1 MPLKPLSRRA
11 ALSAAATFAALATL
25 RPAFAQEGASLA
37 ARKPVVAPLQ
47 PVEVDVRIP
56 GYTGPAAIVL
66 FDDRKRF
73 AGVAEGR
80 VENGV
85 GTLIAIPR
93 GALGAQ
99 WAALFASG
107 QFVAA
112 NPALFTLDARTEIW
126 TGQERFD
133 RFVPNAAAIFTAAT
147 LSYTIGNV
155 AFRGYRSPD
164 SPLIWLRD
172 HVYAQRGARYFDA
185 DLKTAFDD
193 FRRYQQPDGSFPDFL
208 PRPPWTDRALRVP
221 VEADVEYLYVQGVYE
236 AWQATGD
243 DGWMRGHLEPMR
255 RAVTYSLQ
263 HPLRWDAERGLIRRP
278 FTIDTWD
285 FEYGPT
291 TIDPDTGKPAP
302 RHWIDDRTIWGVF
315 HGDNTGMAQAL
326 TMLARMEERV
336 GDTNLARVWRDVA
349 AGLMRNLNALSWNG
363 RFFRH
368 HVPAQPFDIPGV
380 DRERQLSL
388 SNAYALNR
396 GVLTVQQGQAIIDEY
411 IERSKT
417 MRAFAEWFSIDP
429 PFPPGSFGLA
439 GRSGELPGAYV
450 NGGIMPI
457 TGGELARGAFRY
469 GNETYGFAILE
480 HYWLR
485 MLSRGRT
492 FLWYH
497 PDGAEGVGSEDTIP
511 TDAWGTAAMFTAL
524 IEGAAGIEDRGVAM
538 RDVIVSP
545 RWGATGLTQ
554 AYVSARYP
562 AGDGYLAYVWRQ
574 NPRSIDIDLSGAFD
588 RAQVR
593 VLLPLDAP
601 GDVEALVNGAPVASS
616 SETLRASRYVII
628 DVADMAVVQVQ
639 VRW

>member
-1 MPLKPLSRRA
+1 MTSKRLSRRA
-11 ALSAAATFAALATL
+11 ALSAGAALAAL
-25 RPAFAQEGASLA
+25 ASVRPALAQAGASLA
-37 ARKPVVAPLQ
+37 AARPVVAPLQ
-47 PVEVDVRIP
+47 PVDVTIRIP
-56 GYTGPAAIVL
+56 GYTGPAAVVL
-66 FDDRKRF
+66 FDSRKRF
-73 AGVAEGR
+73 AGSAEGR
-80 VENGV
+80 AENGE
-85 GTLIAIPR
+85 GTLTVTPH
-93 GALGAQ
+93 GALGPQ

-107 QFVAA
+107 QQVAA

-133 RFVPNAAAIFTAAT
+133 RFVPNAAAIFAAAS
-147 LSYTIGNV
+147 LSYRIGDV
-155 AFRGYRSPD
+155 AFHGYRSPD

-172 HVYAQRGARYFDA
+172 HVHAQRGARYFDS
-185 DLKTAFDD
+185 DLKTTFDD
-193 FRRYQQPDGSFPDFL
+193 FRRYQQADGSFPDFL
-208 PRPPWTDRALRVP
+208 PRPPWTDRAIRTP

-263 HPLRWDAERGLIRRP
+263 HPLRWDAGRGLIKRP

-285 FEYGPT
+285 FEYGAT
-291 TIDPDTGKPAP
+291 TIDPESGKPAP
-302 RHWIDDRTIWGVF
+302 RHWIDNATIWGVF

-326 TMLARMEERV
+326 QMLARMEERG
-336 GDTNLARVWRDVA
+336 GDAQLARTWRDLA
-349 AGLMRNLNALSWNG
+349 AGLMRNLNAVSWNG

-368 HVPAQPFDIPGV
+368 HVPAQPFDVPGV
-380 DRERQLSL
+380 DEARQLSL

-396 GVLTVQQGQAIIDEY
+396 DVLTPQQGQAIIDEY

-417 MRAFAEWFSIDP
+417 TRAFAEWFSIDP
-429 PFPPGSFGLA
+429 PFPQGSFGLA
-439 GRSGELPGAYV
+439 GRSGELPGSYV

-497 PDGAEGVGSEDTIP
+497 PDGAEGVGSDDTIP

-524 IEGAAGIEDRGVAM
+524 IEGAAGIEDQGTAL
-538 RDVIVSP
+538 RDVVVSP
-545 RWGATGLTQ
+545 RWGAAGLNS

-562 AGDGYLAYVWRQ
+562 GGDGYLAYTWQQ
-574 NPRSIDIDLSGAFD
+574 NGRSITIQASGAFD
-588 RAQVR
+588 RVR
-593 VLLPLDAP
+593 LRILLPADAR
-601 GDVEALVNGAPVASS
+601 GDVTVVINGAPVRYTI
-616 SETLRASRYVII
+616 ETMRASRYVVV
-628 DVADMAVVQVQ
+628 DAADTIVNVQ

>member
-1 MPLKPLSRRA
+1 MPSKPLSRRA
-11 ALSAAATFAALATL
+11 VLSAAAALVALATL
-25 RPAFAQEGASLA
+25 RPGRAQEGASLA

-66 FDDRKRF
+66 FDSRKRS

-85 GTLIAIPR
+85 GTLIAVPR

-112 NPALFTLDARTEIW
+112 NPALFTLDARTEIQ

-133 RFVPNAAAIFTAAT
+133 RFVSNAAAIFAAAT
-147 LSYTIGNV
+147 LSYTLDDV
-155 AFRGYRSPD
+155 PFRGYRSPD

-172 HVYAQRGARYFDA
+172 HVYAQRGARYFDD
-185 DLKTAFDD
+185 DLKTVFDD
-193 FRRYQQPDGSFPDFL
+193 FRSYQQPDGSFPDFL
-208 PRPPWTDRALRVP
+208 PRLPWIDRALRIP

-243 DGWMRGHLEPMR
+243 DRWMRGHLEPMR

-302 RHWIDDRTIWGVF
+302 RHWIDDKTIWGVF

-336 GDTNLARVWRDVA
+336 GDANLARVWRDVA

-511 TDAWGTAAMFTAL
+511 TDPWGTAAMFTAL

-538 RDVIVSP
+538 RDVVVSP
-545 RWGATGLTQ
+545 RWGAAGLTQ

-574 NPRSIDIDLSGAFD
+574 NPRSIDIDLSGAFE
-588 RAQVR
+588 RARVR
-593 VLLPLDAP
+593 VLLPSTAP
-601 GDVEALVNGAPVASS
+601 GNVEALVNGAPVAYS

-628 DVADMAVVQVQ
+628 DVTDMAVVQVQ